1 MAPTLFDTNFQLICW
16 WKNKYCLVGSA
27 VYNVQE
33 TSIVI
38 VGWDT
43 NAYQRKDVT
52 IYSKN
57 IDIDDEVLRD
67 QKEEIP
73 FINMSTRLTLHIILH
88 CN

>member
-1 MAPTLFDTNFQLICW
+1 M
-16 WKNKYCLVGSA
+16 
-27 VYNVQE
+27 
-33 TSIVI
+33 
-38 VGWDT
+38 
-43 NAYQRKDVT
+43 T

-88 CN
+88 GN